1 VRLIDEKGRIFGWIN
16 IFDLLAILL
25 IVGMV
30 IPGVVFQH
38 RRHKGDRTNKPFE
51 KKEDVLKYSHVYK
64 YAKARAFVM
73 HEVAN
78 RIKKGDMMLSGDG
91 RVRWQIADIIS
102 IKPAV
107 LTAEKE
113 TNRLKTNISTSSR
126 VDYTLGVSNRS
137 VPLGAALDV
146 ITDAMP
152 LASLRDV
159 EVLIK
164 VQCRVERDGSFRTL
178 DNMLLLPSAE
188 LQFIQRDYIAAFI
201 ITEIE

>member
-1 VRLIDEKGRIFGWIN
+1 MRLIDEKGRIFGWIN